1 MESGGVRRNVRVLD
15 VRIYGLTG
23 NMASGKSTVARLL
36 ASQGVPIIDADQ
48 VSRDVVA
55 PGSDGLREVV
65 ARFPGVLGDDGAL
78 DRRALAARVFAD
90 AGERKALE
98 GILHPLIGQ
107 ETMRRFAKL
116 DEEGKEFAVYE
127 ATLLVENKL
136 HQAQDGLIVVTAP
149 IDRMLAR
156 VRARD
161 GLDEKAAMAR
171 ISAQLPQEVKAKV
184 ADFVIHNDGDLN
196 ALAKQVA
203 ELLTKL
209 RAGYTRNHG

>member
-1 MESGGVRRNVRVLD
+1 
-15 VRIYGLTG
+15 
-23 NMASGKSTVARLL
+23 
-36 ASQGVPIIDADQ
+36 
-48 VSRDVVA
+48 
-55 PGSDGLREVV
+55 
-65 ARFPGVLGDDGAL
+65 
-78 DRRALAARVFAD
+78 
-90 AGERKALE
+90 

-107 ETMRRFAKL
+107 ETMRRFGKL
-116 DEEGKEFAVYE
+116 GEEGKEFAVYE

-149 IDRMLAR
+149 LDRMLAR

-161 GLDEKAAMAR
+161 GLDEKSAMAR

-196 ALAKQVA
+196 ALARQVA
-203 ELLTKL
+203 ELLVKL